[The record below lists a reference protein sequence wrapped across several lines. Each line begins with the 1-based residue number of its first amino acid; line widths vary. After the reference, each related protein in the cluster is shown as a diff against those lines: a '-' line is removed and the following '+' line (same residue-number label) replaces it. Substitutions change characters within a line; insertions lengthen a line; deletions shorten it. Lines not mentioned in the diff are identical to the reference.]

1 MAKQIKRFQIRM
13 TPELFSKLQEEAA
26 LRSISIAKLITQA
39 LTEWLQTK

>member
-13 TPELFSKLQEEAA
+13 APELFLMLQEAA
-26 LRSISIAKLITQA
+26 NLRSLSIAKLIALA